1 MGCGCNRV
9 LSSDLNKIR
18 ILAQAMANETKV
30 NQIIYEVTS
39 GYNFCT
45 VNDYKYQ
52 PKVEEISPEVEAKLP
67 KPKQKIEVEV
77 AKKEVEDI
85 Q

>member
-1 MGCGCNRV
+1 MRCGCNRV

-45 VNDYKYQ
+45 INDYKFHK
-52 PKVEEISPEVEAKLP
+52 KVEDVFPEIETKQPRF
-67 KPKQKIEVEV
+67 KQKTEVDL
-77 AKKEVEDI
+77 AKKDVENL
-85 Q
+85 